1 VSRARSFVEDSQ
13 GLAEAIYY
21 QARNAATPG
30 TVWHDRRR
38 AVELQQ
44 EARIAGIAARA
55 AYRAWL
61 EVKR

>member
-1 VSRARSFVEDSQ
+1 MDRARSFVEDSQ
-13 GLAEAIYY
+13 GLAEAVYF

-55 AYRAWL
+55 TYEGW
-61 EVKR
+61 KR